1 MSETK
6 PRLYLWDN
14 VKSLLIILVVMGHF
28 VTQYTGSNEFM
39 QSAFII
45 IYSVHMP
52 LFIFVS
58 GLFSKSSFKNDRL
71 NVNRVLAFLILYFL
85 LKLLIFATGH
95 GRPYRPFYESGI
107 PWYMFAM
114 AVWLCITFVI
124 RKFPAKIVLPLSV
137 ALALAAGFFDVIR
150 SDFCLSRIIVF
161 YPFFLLGFFLDPTK
175 VAGKSRNR
183 KLRIV
188 SAVLILALFVSAFLF
203 RNELYLMRPIMVAQH
218 PYTKL
223 WNPGMGLPIRAV
235 WYIMATVLS
244 ASVVCLLPNR
254 KNFLSYIGA
263 STLPIYFLHRPIL
276 YVLMD
281 AGFGAFIMHRL
292 GLGPVLAPILFLL
305 CAAVLALLLSFPPL
319 AKPFNALMKV
329 DFTGFLKRNKNEV

>member
-1 MSETK
+1 MAETK

-28 VTQYTGSNEFM
+28 VTQYTGSNAFM

-58 GLFSKSSFKNDRL
+58 GLFSKSSFKNDKL
-71 NVNRVLAFLILYFL
+71 NVNRVIAFLILYFL
-85 LKLLIFATGH
+85 LKLLIFLTGH

-114 AVWLCITFVI
+114 AVWLCLTFVI
-124 RKFPAKIVLPLSV
+124 RKLPAKIVLPLSV
-137 ALALAAGFFDVIR
+137 VLALAAGFFDVIR

-161 YPFFLLGFFLDPTK
+161 YPFFLLGFYLDPTK
-175 VAGKSRNR
+175 TAEKSRDR
-183 KLRIV
+183 KFRIV

-203 RNELYLMRPIMVAQH
+203 RDEIYLMRPLMVAQH

-223 WNPGMGLPIRAV
+223 WKPEPGLPLRAV
-235 WYIMATVLS
+235 WYVIATVLS
-244 ASVVCLLPNR
+244 ASVVCLLPNK
-254 KNFLSYIGA
+254 KNRLSYIGA
-263 STLPIYFLHRPIL
+263 STLPIYFFHRPIL
-276 YVLMD
+276 YILMD
-281 AGFGAFIMHRL
+281 LGFGAFIMHRL
-292 GLGPVLAPILFLL
+292 GLGPVLSPILFLL
-305 CAAVLALLLSFPPL
+305 CAVVLALLLSFPPL
-319 AKPFNALMKV
+319 AKPFNALMKFN
-329 DFTGFLKRNKNEV
+329 FTGIFKRDKNEV